1 MDGSDDPAA
10 LAEAIGTAR
19 AAYWAGDIEGARAGM
34 NALAE
39 AHPDNPD
46 VAGELG
52 NLAFALRD
60 YPAAAEAWHRAG
72 LLLID
77 RGENARVM
85 SFLPFLQSI
94 APDKAAELAARLQE
108 R

>member
-1 MDGSDDPAA
+1 LADEIAA
-10 LAEAIGTAR
+10 AR
-19 AAYWAGDIEGARAGM
+19 ASYWAGDIEGARARM
-34 NALAE
+34 VALSE
-39 AHPDNPD
+39 ANPEDPD

-72 LLLID
+72 LLLIE
-77 RGENARVM
+77 RGEGARVM

-94 APDKAAELAARLQE
+94 APDQAAELAGRLQE